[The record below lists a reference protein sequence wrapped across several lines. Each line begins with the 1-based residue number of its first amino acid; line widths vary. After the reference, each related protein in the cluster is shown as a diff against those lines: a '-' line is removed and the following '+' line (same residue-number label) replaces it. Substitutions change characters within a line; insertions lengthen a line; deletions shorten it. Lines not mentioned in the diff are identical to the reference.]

1 MKKEKISRRGNI
13 LKKQENI
20 RRGSRGKRMKRL
32 WENEK
37 RIIKGVNDCKIK
49 FVNKEKENRNQQ
61 HTEKKKEWKWNE
73 EKK

>member
-1 MKKEKISRRGNI
+1 
-13 LKKQENI
+13 
-20 RRGSRGKRMKRL
+20 MKRL

-61 HTEKKKEWKWNE
+61 HTEKKRNENGMKKKNKGKW
-73 EKK
+73 